1 MTISLQDSVDFNT
14 DFFENS
20 LKNSYK
26 SLLRSFKKIS
36 IQHNLFHL
44 SSLFLLLLE
53 SVILLY
59 SLFSLDQTYIA
70 LNIAAIFLTLF
81 LYTALFFYL
90 QAKKPDQFLQLKEQL
105 IQTCRKSISVPEGE
119 ADHHLSIAQACIR
132 LAIYLKDYEQNFY
145 TSSFMKKKWAK
156 GWSAFFHFG
165 DIFFLK
171 QLLLGAAIEEHNTQI
186 RVSATDMEVHASL
199 ASTYSLLSKQF
210 LEAKKKLDSLPLTQ
224 WKHRKL
230 YRTLEEKFRISAQR
244 AVEEFTILQSQTPE
258 DPWIHQMLART
269 YQDLDMPEKEIAE
282 YEKIASLTELETY
295 ALLRLGILYFEQG
308 ENAKGLAVYEKLKG
322 KNIKKAEELISYY
335 GCFKNQIL
343 SFELES

>member
-1 MTISLQDSVDFNT
+1 MSLSINDTVDFNT

-26 SLLRSFKKIS
+26 QLLRSFKKIS
-36 IQHNLFHL
+36 LRHLLFHASAL
-44 SSLFLLLLE
+44 SLILFE
-53 SVILLY
+53 SILFFY
-59 SLFSLDQTYIA
+59 FLFQFDQTYLA
-70 LNIAAIFLTLF
+70 LSLAAIFLTLF
-81 LYTALFFYL
+81 LYTAFFFYL
-90 QAKKPDQFLQLKEQL
+90 QAKKTDQFLQLKDAF
-105 IQTCRKSISVPEGE
+105 IRTCRNSISIPQGE

-132 LAIYLKDYEQNFY
+132 LALYLKDYEQNFY
-145 TSSFMKKKWAK
+145 TFSFMKKKMGRK
-156 GWSAFFHFG
+156 WSTFAHFG

-186 RVSATDMEVHASL
+186 RASATDMEVHASL

-210 LEAKKKLDSLPLTQ
+210 LEAKKKLELLPLTH
-224 WKHRKL
+224 WKYRKV

-282 YEKIASLTELETY
+282 YEKIASLTELENH
-295 ALLRLGILYFEQG
+295 ALFRLGFLYFEQG
-308 ENAKGLAVYEKLKG
+308 ENAKGLSVYESLKR
-322 KNIKKAEELISYY
+322 KNINKAEKLISYY